1 MAEFAGDDPFDFD
14 FGFDDDG
21 GGGDDPFCY
30 DPFDDYCC
38 DGDDGEGLIAGPIV
52 DDGDGEEFCISGF
65 SFRECDGDEG
75 DVFIGEDHASPPSDE
90 EPILETLGC
99 SFDSDG
105 GFSQFAPHLV
115 SALEI
120 SDDDDDDDEDGLVA
134 GNGRGGGGIELEQ
147 GATMEE
153 AAADDD
159 DDGGIGLML
168 SGFSLDPR
176 PDDGGF
182 QTLVDTDEEATS
194 DDDMGK
200 SGGLMLSGF
209 DDVAPPR
216 VTSQVVQPSWMVMFP
231 VVDAT
236 VADGTDTNFLEV
248 FAGQVGEAVRQLPAS
263 RAAVEGL
270 QEVVLS
276 EEEASHGCAVCK
288 DAIVAG
294 LRVTRLPCKHY
305 FHTDCIGPWLS
316 IRNTCPVCRFELPT
330 GDAEYDQQRSST
342 GIASVAQQGAPVQ
355 SGVANAGGGA
365 RVGGGDAAECS
376 GENRPEQGATEDWP
390 LDAE

>member
-21 GGGDDPFCY
+21 GGGDDY

-38 DGDDGEGLIAGPIV
+38 DGDDGEGLTAGPVV

-120 SDDDDDDDEDGLVA
+120 SDDDDDEDGLVA

-147 GATMEE
+147 GAAMEE
-153 AAADDD
+153 AADDD

-176 PDDGGF
+176 PDVGGF
-182 QTLVDTDEEATS
+182 QTLVDTDEEATT
-194 DDDMGK
+194 DDEWGE
-200 SGGLMLSGF
+200 SGGLMPSGF
-209 DDVAPPR
+209 DVAPPR
-216 VTSQVVQPSWMVMFP
+216 VTAQVVRPSWMMMFP
-231 VVDAT
+231 VVEAT
-236 VADGTDTNFLEV
+236 VAGDTDTNFLEV

-305 FHTDCIGPWLS
+305 FHTGCIGP
-316 IRNTCPVCRFELPT
+316 
-330 GDAEYDQQRSST
+330 T

-355 SGVANAGGGA
+355 V
-365 RVGGGDAAECS
+365 
-376 GENRPEQGATEDWP
+376 
-390 LDAE
+390 